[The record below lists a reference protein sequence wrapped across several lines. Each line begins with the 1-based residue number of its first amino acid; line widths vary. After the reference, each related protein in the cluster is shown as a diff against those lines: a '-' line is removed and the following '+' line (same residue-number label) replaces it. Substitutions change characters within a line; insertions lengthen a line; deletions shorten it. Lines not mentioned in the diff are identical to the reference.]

1 MKVLKASVELKE
13 NLMSI
18 DFQDITIIANPEQAQ
33 VRDGSRRH
41 SKKFPFQ
48 LSGAPT
54 PEWVALFNR
63 EWAMRTVS
71 NRSASVHGDILV
83 LECAIE
89 ELPLLAENLE
99 VDMTTANQQYR
110 ERLLRQKV
118 KEQESGDEGQERER
132 TDDNAA
138 IIDALAKLK
147 ER

>member
-1 MKVLKASVELKE
+1 
-13 NLMSI
+13 MSI
-18 DFQDITIIANPEQAQ
+18 DFEDITIIANPEQAQ

-71 NRSASVHGDILV
+71 NRAASVHGDILV

-99 VDMTTANQQYR
+99 VDMTAANQQYR
-110 ERLLRQKV
+110 ERMLRQKV

-132 TDDNAA
+132 TEDNAA
-138 IIDALAKLK
+138 IIDALAQLK

>member
-1 MKVLKASVELKE
+1 MP
-13 NLMSI
+13 I
-18 DFQDITIIANPEQAQ
+18 DFEDITIIANPEQAQ

-71 NRSASVHGDILV
+71 NRAASVHGDILV

-99 VDMTTANQQYR
+99 VDMKAANQQYR
-110 ERLLRQKV
+110 ERMLRQKV

-132 TDDNAA
+132 TDDNVA

>member
-1 MKVLKASVELKE
+1 
-13 NLMSI
+13 MSI
-18 DFQDITIIANPEQAQ
+18 DFQDITIIANPEPAQ

-41 SKKFPFQ
+41 CKKFPFQ

-71 NRSASVHGDILV
+71 NRAASVHGDILV

-99 VDMTTANQQYR
+99 VDMTAANQQYC
-110 ERLLRQKV
+110 ERMLRQKV

>member
-1 MKVLKASVELKE
+1 MP
-13 NLMSI
+13 I

-48 LSGAPT
+48 LSSAPT

-71 NRSASVHGDILV
+71 NRAASVHGEILV

-110 ERLLRQKV
+110 ERLLRQEV
-118 KEQESGDEGQERER
+118 KEQESSDQGQKQER

-138 IIDALAKLK
+138 ISDALAKLK

>member
-1 MKVLKASVELKE
+1 
-13 NLMSI
+13 MSTN
-18 DFQDITIIANPEQAQ
+18 FKDITIIANPEPAQ

-48 LSGAPT
+48 LSEAPT
-54 PEWVALFNR
+54 PEWVALLNR

-71 NRSASVHGDILV
+71 NRAASVHGDILV

-99 VDMTTANQQYR
+99 IDMATANQQYR

-118 KEQESGDEGQERER
+118 KEQQASYQEQEREQ
-132 TDDNAA
+132 TDDDDA
-138 IIDALAKLK
+138 ISVALAKLK